1 MPKATRGPGPG
12 QLRSHSR
19 SSSSSK
25 LGANLQFTQKDSAPL
40 KNADKSKKA
49 AYTHEAHPTKP
60 TFTRVNSSQRVHSR
74 EQVALVAK
82 RSAYPQYQTHHQQQH
97 QQQQQHPAKAA
108 NGKGFSLASPN
119 ENADDDED
127 WESSNS
133 GVGTPNHQES
143 DSDDTASEA
152 EALDQAI
159 LNLQILAQPHP
170 SKIDPPP
177 PPRVDSMLTRVPT
190 ARPTDFET
198 LAALERNAPRPMTP
212 PKQLQSQ
219 PQTQPLPLS
228 MAPPPQSKPHVRRPE
243 PELRKEAASDSS
255 DSRQSSRPKRHSRPP
270 STHSNQSR
278 QDPLRPHPLI
288 RGLSHGTVNSVPK
301 PSPLAPLTVV
311 PHTSP
316 QLSASPVS
324 SIHDGPRQFLS
335 SSPTS
340 VKTSSGSPVSV
351 DRHPFPLDR
360 RTSFSSARS
369 VNTIPVHST
378 LIRESPW
385 AHDRTRTLSTMSSS
399 SSAALSAL
407 SHLPTVTRPPSP
419 QTISFFPPINPHA
432 NVEGIHPLLP
442 TPYLHNHL
450 TVLSRRTPIR
460 ESFDRVIQAKNQNRR

>member
-12 QLRSHSR
+12 QLRPHSR

-25 LGANLQFTQKDSAPL
+25 LGANLQFTQKDNTSL

-49 AYTHEAHPTKP
+49 VYTHEAHPTKP
-60 TFTRVNSSQRVHSR
+60 SFARVNSSQRIHSR
-74 EQVALVAK
+74 EQLAQASK
-82 RSAYPQYQTHHQQQH
+82 RSAYPQHQTHHQQQ
-97 QQQQQHPAKAA
+97 QPLPKATNA
-108 NGKGFSLASPN
+108 KGFSLAN
-119 ENADDDED
+119 DNADDDDE

-133 GVGTPNHQES
+133 GVGTPNHRES
-143 DSDDTASEA
+143 DSSDTASEA

-159 LNLQILAQPHP
+159 LNLQIAAQLHP
-170 SKIDPPP
+170 PKAEQPPP
-177 PPRVDSMLTRVPT
+177 PSPPQPVDSTLPRIAT
-190 ARPTDFET
+190 ARPADFET
-198 LAALERNAPRPMTP
+198 HAILERNAMRPITP
-212 PKQLQSQ
+212 PKQPQSQ
-219 PQTQPLPLS
+219 QQAQLPPLAMPLP
-228 MAPPPQSKPHVRRPE
+228 PQPQVQVRRSDQDI
-243 PELRKEAASDSS
+243 RRDAASDSS
-255 DSRQSSRPKRHSRPP
+255 DSRQSSRPKRPSRPP

-278 QDPLRPHPLI
+278 QEPLRPHPLI
-288 RGLSHGTVNSVPK
+288 RGLSHGTVASVLPK

-311 PHTSP
+311 PHTAP
-316 QLSASPVS
+316 QLSSSPVS
-324 SIHDGPRQFLS
+324 SIHDNNHKPFLS

-369 VNTIPVHST
+369 VNTIPVHPT

-385 AHDRTRTLSTMSSS
+385 AHDRSRTLSTMSSS

-419 QTISFFPPINPHA
+419 QTVAFFPPINPHA

-442 TPYLHNHL
+442 TPYLQNHL
-450 TVLSRRTPIR
+450 TVLARRTPIR